1 MPDTDEYA
9 ARAAAA
15 VMRVLEEHH
24 AVVHPE
30 LEARIAEANF
40 AQSRGNI
47 DPHHITNALRDLRD
61 SRQIEW
67 AEGTTRGG
75 HTIET
80 IQLTNTRLRATKT
93 TATAARKRLL
103 YARYTGWAQGT
114 KRHPQGLIGPAG
126 EAAVRSAILAS
137 GAMQPAVPD
146 AGEVSR
152 LFGVRLPGP
161 VDSAGYLVGVD
172 PSGVPQPPVTVLV
185 EVKNIRSWVYP
196 GASELYQLLHKA
208 LLLHQAQPQAPLV
221 PVFVCRRAHPTTF
234 WMAKQLGFVVI
245 DMNRQYAG
253 DVGEQELLDVRN
265 ELHFNDLYAG
275 AGPSL
280 RVRDRFTKVL
290 PRIAT
295 TMAAQW
301 STTAATPELAT
312 LLEQLRAAKTASKR
326 NALTSQLRA
335 VNTSLGARGGW

>member
-1 MPDTDEYA
+1 
-9 ARAAAA
+9 
-15 VMRVLEEHH
+15 
-24 AVVHPE
+24 
-30 LEARIAEANF
+30 
-40 AQSRGNI
+40 
-47 DPHHITNALRDLRD
+47 
-61 SRQIEW
+61 
-67 AEGTTRGG
+67 
-75 HTIET
+75 
-80 IQLTNTRLRATKT
+80 
-93 TATAARKRLL
+93 
-103 YARYTGWAQGT
+103 
-114 KRHPQGLIGPAG
+114 
-126 EAAVRSAILAS
+126 
-137 GAMQPAVPD
+137 
-146 AGEVSR
+146 
-152 LFGVRLPGP
+152 
-161 VDSAGYLVGVD
+161 
-172 PSGVPQPPVTVLV
+172 VTVLV

-312 LLEQLRAAKTASKR
+312 LLEQLRAAKPGSTAQTGVSCG
-326 NALTSQLRA
+326 S
-335 VNTSLGARGGW
+335 